1 MLCGGVSVSLGGAGG
16 ARWCAESSGTN
27 ERENKD
33 AIHVAGIG
41 EAVMCIGAWQPGVQL
56 PIVVKPHCSPIRQ
69 SVSNSLYM
77 NNV

>member
-41 EAVMCIGAWQPGVQL
+41 EACSNVNWVVATWCTVANCGEATLQP
-56 PIVVKPHCSPIRQ
+56 H
-69 SVSNSLYM
+69 
-77 NNV
+77 